1 MPSEDTPNKA
11 QLMKRPPAS
20 LHISLQQESI
30 VLDDSPPQ
38 DKKPYKD
45 GGTGSM
51 SPLPS
56 PDPVLVHSQIPLTS
70 DGMIGAPEDGGEWP
84 PPYEPPVPELN
95 KTQNQ
100 PELYDS
106 TPPPNVAE
114 TSSPGEITS
123 QTSQTLEQ
131 DTSETAG
138 GSVEG
143 DLPSDNFQ
151 SVSMQPSIISSS
163 ENGEVRDDESQNMD
177 KSSERLSI
185 SPKTSTACEQSQL
198 PAKRIPTVHS
208 DPLIQHP
215 YNSSQRLP
223 KSETF

>member
-1 MPSEDTPNKA
+1 M
-11 QLMKRPPAS
+11 
-20 LHISLQQESI
+20 
-30 VLDDSPPQ
+30 LDDSPPQ

-56 PDPVLVHSQIPLTS
+56 PDPVLVHSQIPLTP

-114 TSSPGEITS
+114 TSPGEMAS
-123 QTSQTLEQ
+123 QTSQNLEQ
-131 DTSETAG
+131 DTSETVG
-138 GSVEG
+138 GSVES

-151 SVSMQPSIISSS
+151 SVSMQHSGVSSS
-163 ENGEVRDDESQNMD
+163 DNGEVEDDESQNMD

-185 SPKTSTACEQSQL
+185 SPKTSSTACEQSQL
-198 PAKRIPTVHS
+198 SDKPIPIVHS
-208 DPLIQHP
+208 DPLFQHP
-215 YNSSQRLP
+215 SSQHLP

>member
-1 MPSEDTPNKA
+1 
-11 QLMKRPPAS
+11 MKRPPAS

-198 PAKRIPTVHS
+198 SAKRIPTVHS

>member
-1 MPSEDTPNKA
+1 M
-11 QLMKRPPAS
+11 
-20 LHISLQQESI
+20 
-30 VLDDSPPQ
+30 LDDSPPQ

-56 PDPVLVHSQIPLTS
+56 PDPVLVHSQIPLTP

-106 TPPPNVAE
+106 TTLPIVAE
-114 TSSPGEITS
+114 TSPGEITS
-123 QTSQTLEQ
+123 QTSQNLEQ

-143 DLPSDNFQ
+143 DLPSDSFQ
-151 SVSMQPSIISSS
+151 SVSMEPSGISSS

-215 YNSSQRLP
+215 SNSSQHLP